1 MTDTNSS
8 RQLRTDRRFI
18 AVIAMCGMSSGA
30 VLLLILGFVASG
42 ASPAFRDVNPLR
54 FLTDIAWD
62 PTSGAYGLTPMIA
75 GTLFVSVGAI
85 VIAAPLGVLSAT
97 FCRFYA
103 TESVSVVYRRI
114 IELLAG
120 IPSVVFGLWGLTR
133 LVPVIA
139 SISPPGPSLQAG
151 ILILSLMI
159 LPTVTLLVDSAIAS
173 IPNDDIRSA
182 RAVGL
187 STWGTIR
194 AVVLPV
200 SRPAIFTGML
210 LAYTRAIGETM
221 AVLMICGNIV
231 QVPNSFFA
239 PIRTLTANIAL
250 EMAYATSAH
259 QSVLF
264 VSGLSLLLMVG
275 CCVAVASRLSRGRT
289 YG

>member
-1 MTDTNSS
+1 
-8 RQLRTDRRFI
+8 
-18 AVIAMCGMSSGA
+18 MSSGG
-30 VLLLILGFVASG
+30 VLLLILGFVAAG
-42 ASPAFRDVNPLR
+42 AGPALLAANPLR
-54 FLTDIAWD
+54 FLSDIAWE
-62 PTSGAYGLTPMIA
+62 PTSGAYGMTPMIA
-75 GTLFVSVGAI
+75 GTLFVSAGAI
-85 VIAAPLGVLSAT
+85 VIAAPLSVLSAT
-97 FCRFYA
+97 FCQFYA
-103 TESVSVVYRRI
+103 PNPVSVVYRRT

-139 SISPPGPSLQAG
+139 SLSPPGPSLLAG

-159 LPTVTLLVDSAIAS
+159 LPTVALLVDSAIAS
-173 IPNDDIRSA
+173 IPTDDIRSA

-187 STWGTIR
+187 STWATIQ

-210 LAYTRAIGETM
+210 LAFTRAIGETM
-221 AVLMICGNIV
+221 AVLMVCGNIV
-231 QVPNSFFA
+231 QIPDSFFA

-250 EMAYATSAH
+250 EMAYATGAH

-264 VSGLSLLLMVG
+264 VSGLSLLLIVG
-275 CCVAVASRLSRGRT
+275 ACVAAAGRLSKGRI